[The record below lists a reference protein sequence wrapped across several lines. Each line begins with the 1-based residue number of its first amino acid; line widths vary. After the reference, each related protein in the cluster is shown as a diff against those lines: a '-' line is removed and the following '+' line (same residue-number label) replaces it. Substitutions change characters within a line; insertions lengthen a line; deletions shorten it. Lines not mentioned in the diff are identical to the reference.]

1 MTLNLPLADVIR
13 LKPPLPTSPRSPVP
27 LPVRNPRRRFLGLA
41 ATCRIY
47 RGVLPHLVVL
57 LAAALA
63 RLVRPSPASYLPD
76 TLFSYRS
83 TILSR
88 FTAYLSPILCSPS
101 RELNPRYLSPSV
113 LRSIYLSGGVAIPYL
128 PILIYTRAIAYTYR
142 LRPIRRR

>member
-47 RGVLPHLVVL
+47 RGVLPHLVL

-63 RLVRPSPASYLPD
+63 RLVRPSPRHSFLVSFDDPLEIYCLPLAHP
-76 TLFSYRS
+76 LFS
-83 TILSR
+83 
-88 FTAYLSPILCSPS
+88 FA
-101 RELNPRYLSPSV
+101 
-113 LRSIYLSGGVAIPYL
+113 
-128 PILIYTRAIAYTYR
+128 
-142 LRPIRRR
+142 